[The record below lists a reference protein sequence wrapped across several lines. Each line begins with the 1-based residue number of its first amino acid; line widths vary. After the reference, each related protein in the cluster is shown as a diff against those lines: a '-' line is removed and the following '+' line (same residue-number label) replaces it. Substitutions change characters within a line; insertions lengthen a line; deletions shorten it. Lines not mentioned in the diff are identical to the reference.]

1 MRKTL
6 CMAMACFSAATVFS
20 QSEILLPHG
29 FVTYSRGEDYNRVLC
44 RAEIRPGWTFEQIHA
59 TEQPIVE

>member
-1 MRKTL
+1 MKKTL
-6 CMAMACFSAATVFS
+6 CMAMACLSAATMFS

-44 RAEIRPGWTFEQIHA
+44 RAEIRPG
-59 TEQPIVE
+59 